1 MIRRFRAL
9 FPPVLFASLE
19 AALMGLFFVQSLR
32 LMIGLLYSRTS
43 SAALISTFP
52 EGVVPPTVPGYVSAD
67 ALSVELGFLGVLFG
81 LPILMTL
88 FSRFRWAAV
97 LMLLVAAGARV
108 LVVLPDAPISQLLAA
123 QIVVAAGI
131 GYIVTL
137 IARRARLFPAFF
149 ILGFAL
155 DQTFRAFG
163 NTFDPSMQTSYLNV
177 QIGLSVALLL
187 VAFLSSFR
195 ARTAVQVE
203 EGTNMDT
210 NRGTLSLWGGVGVGA
225 LLYLQLSLFALPNA
239 LAARTAAD
247 YTLFVPVV
255 LACSLLP
262 LIPAVRTQARALIAP
277 FDSGTRGWLWLVII
291 AALVIVGLRVP
302 RVGIAGNDIMVGAV
316 VLSIAQILISLLWW
330 WFVRPRATRERTFT
344 GLWVAVGGA
353 VLALFIGLD
362 TLTYDYAFVQGFAP
376 PLDALNAVVVPLM
389 RGFRGLGLGVIL
401 LAVFLATVPMILSTR
416 RVAWVPG
423 TRLETAGSLL
433 ATVALVAVAGYFARP
448 VAVVPQ
454 LNLREY
460 RIGTYNIHNGFSEF
474 YDHSLRGIAAA
485 IQESGVQILLM
496 QDVDAG
502 RLTSFGVDQALWL
515 ARTLRMDMRYFGTV
529 ESLTGLAVLSRVPI
543 VYDDGFL
550 LPSVDQQAG
559 LQRVQVQPDQNVIK
573 IYNTALGVLL
583 AGDTIEEQE
592 AGQRAQLNAILAIIR
607 THIETDYGGQLGRTI
622 LGGTFNNI
630 PDSPLLQI
638 LRNTGFVDPF
648 AGAPRERSDTL
659 IRIDRS
665 ARVDYLWIWRE
676 TLTPLGYNVVR
687 DNAASDHRL
696 AFVGLEG

>member
-1 MIRRFRAL
+1 MIRRVRAL

-32 LMIGLLYSRTS
+32 LMMGLLYSRTS

-52 EGVVPPTVPGYVSAD
+52 EGTVPPDVPGYVSVD

-81 LPILMTL
+81 LPILMAL

-97 LMLLVAAGARV
+97 LMLLIAAAARV

-123 QIVVAAGI
+123 QIVVAAGV
-131 GYIVTL
+131 GYLVTL
-137 IARRARLFPAFF
+137 IAQRARLFPAFF

-155 DQTFRAFG
+155 DQTLRAFG

-177 QIGLSVALLL
+177 QIGLSIGLLL
-187 VAFLSSFR
+187 ATFLSGFR
-195 ARTAVQVE
+195 VRGYVHVE
-203 EGTNMDT
+203 EGTNLDT
-210 NRGTLSLWGGVGVGA
+210 NRGTLSLWAGVGVGA

-262 LIPAVRTQARALIAP
+262 LVPAVRTQARALIAP
-277 FDSGTRGWLWLVII
+277 FDSGARGWLWLVII
-291 AALVIVGLRVP
+291 AALVIVGLRIP
-302 RVGIAGNDIMVGAV
+302 RIGLAGSDIMIGAV
-316 VLSIAQILISLLWW
+316 VLCLAQILISLLWW
-330 WFVRPRATRERTFT
+330 WFVRPRANRERTFS
-344 GLWVAVGGA
+344 GLWVALGGA
-353 VLALFIGLD
+353 VLALFVGLD
-362 TLTYDYAFVQGFAP
+362 TLTFDYAFVQGFAP
-376 PLDALNAVVVPLM
+376 PLDALNSVIVPLM

-416 RVAWVPG
+416 RVAWVSG

-433 ATVALVAVAGYFARP
+433 VTIVLVAVAGYFARP

-474 YDHSLRGIAAA
+474 YEHSLRGVAAA
-485 IQESGVQILLM
+485 IQESGVQILLL

-502 RLTSFGVDQALWL
+502 RLTSFGIDQGLWL
-515 ARTLRMDMRYFGTV
+515 ARTLQMDMRYFGTV

-607 THIETDYGGQLGRTI
+607 AHIETDYGGQLGRTV

>member
-1 MIRRFRAL
+1 LISRLRAL
-9 FPPVLFASLE
+9 FSPALFAVAE

-52 EGVVPPTVPGYVSAD
+52 PGTVPPTAPGYVSVE
-67 ALSVELGFLGVLFG
+67 ALGVELSALGVVFG
-81 LPILMTL
+81 LPILMAL

-97 LMLLVAAGARV
+97 AMVLTAAVARV
-108 LVVLPDAPISQLLAA
+108 WVVLPDAPVSQLLAT
-123 QIVVAAGI
+123 QIVVAAAV
-131 GYIVTL
+131 GYLVTL
-137 IARRARLFPAFF
+137 ITSRARLFPAFF

-155 DQTFRAFG
+155 DQTIRAFG
-163 NTFDPSMQTSYLNV
+163 NTFDPSMQPSYLKV
-177 QIGLSVALLL
+177 QVGLSIGLVAAALLSGL
-187 VAFLSSFR
+187 RVQSAL
-195 ARTAVQVE
+195 QVE
-203 EGTNMDT
+203 EGVQIDA
-210 NRGTLSLWGGVGVGA
+210 NRGTLSLWSGVGMGA
-225 LLYLQLSLFALPNA
+225 MLYLQLSLFALPNA
-239 LAARTAAD
+239 LTARTSAD
-247 YTLFVPVV
+247 YALFVPVV

-277 FDSGTRGWLWLVII
+277 FDSGTRGWVWFVIA
-291 AALVIVGLRVP
+291 AALVIFGMRVP
-302 RVGIAGNDIMVGAV
+302 RIGIAGSDIMIGAI
-316 VLSIAQILISLLWW
+316 LLCAAQLLISLLWW
-330 WFVRPRATRERTFT
+330 WFVRPRAPRERTFP
-344 GLWVAVGGA
+344 GLWVALGA
-353 VLALFIGLD
+353 LVLALFIGLD
-362 TLTYDYAFVQGFAP
+362 TLTFDYAFVQGLAP
-376 PLDALNAVVVPLM
+376 PLDVVNDVVIPLM
-389 RGFRGLGLGVIL
+389 RGFRGMGLGVIL
-401 LAVFLATVPMILSTR
+401 LALFLATVPMILSTR

-423 TRLETAGSLL
+423 TRLETIGSLL
-433 ATVALVAVAGYFARP
+433 PMLTLVPLASYFAQP
-448 VAVVPQ
+448 IAVVPQ

-474 YDHSLRGIAAA
+474 YAHSLRGIAAA
-485 IQESGVQILLM
+485 IQESGVHILLM

-502 RLTSFGVDQALWL
+502 RLTSFGVDQGLWL
-515 ARTLRMDMRYFGTV
+515 ARTLGMDVRYFGTV

-592 AGQRAQLNAILAIIR
+592 AGQRAQLEAILSIIR
-607 THIETDYGGQLGRTI
+607 THIETDYNGQLGRTI
-622 LGGTFNNI
+622 LGGTFNNV

-638 LRNTGFVDPF
+638 LRSTGFVDPF

-665 ARVDYLWIWRE
+665 ARVSYLWIWRE
-676 TLTPLGYNVVR
+676 TLTPIGYNVIR

-696 AFVGLEG
+696 AFIGVEG